1 MRRRQFALIL
11 AGLCVVLGSASCGQP
26 ESGSSS
32 ASSSSEPPPV
42 AQASTDRESTP
53 VPVSPQSDPR
63 FLAADLPLLPVGV
76 DRGVMPLPVI
86 RTAYEFAA
94 RHPEVMKYVPCFC
107 GCERSG
113 HRDNHDCFVSAR
125 DSKNRVTAWE
135 PHGLVCEI
143 CVSVAQQAWQM
154 HNSGASVSAIRTSI
168 EGKYASI
175 ATSRGVHT
183 PTPMPKHGG
192 AQD

>member
-1 MRRRQFALIL
+1 MRRRQFTLIL
-11 AGLCVVLGSASCGQP
+11 ACLCVVFGGASCGQP

-32 ASSSSEPPPV
+32 SAPSPV
-42 AQASTDRESTP
+42 AQTSAVPQSTP
-53 VPVSPQSDPR
+53 QSTPLPASPESDPR
-63 FLAADLPLLPVGV
+63 FLAADLPLLPIGV
-76 DRGVMPLPVI
+76 DRGIMPLPVI

-107 GCERSG
+107 GCERAG

-154 HNSGASVSAIRTSI
+154 HNSGASISAIRASI
-168 EGKYASI
+168 EQKYASI

>member
-1 MRRRQFALIL
+1 MPRRQFALIL
-11 AGLCVVLGSASCGQP
+11 ACLSAVFAVTSCAGA
-26 ESGSSS
+26 ESGSTPPRANQTTS
-32 ASSSSEPPPV
+32 ALP
-42 AQASTDRESTP
+42 STP
-53 VPVSPQSDPR
+53 APASPASDPR
-63 FLAADLPLLPVGV
+63 FLAADLPLLPIGV

-113 HRDNHDCFVSAR
+113 HNDNHDCFVSAR
-125 DSKNRVTAWE
+125 DSGNKVTAWE

-143 CVSVAQQAWQM
+143 CISVAQQAWQM

-168 EGKYASI
+168 EKKYASI
-175 ATSRGVHT
+175 ATSRGTHT

-192 AQD
+192 GQD

>member
-1 MRRRQFALIL
+1 MPRRQLAPIL
-11 AGLCVVLGSASCGQP
+11 ACLCGVFAGASCAGP
-26 ESGSSS
+26 ESGST
-32 ASSSSEPPPV
+32 APPRV
-42 AQASTDRESTP
+42 TQTSGALQSTP
-53 VPVSPQSDPR
+53 VPAAPTKDPR
-63 FLAADLPLLPVGV
+63 FLAADLPLLPFGV

-113 HRDNHDCFVSAR
+113 HNDNHDCFVSAR
-125 DSKNRVTAWE
+125 DASNKVTAWE

-143 CVSVAQQAWQM
+143 CIIVAQQAWQM

-168 EGKYASI
+168 EQKYASI
-175 ATSRGVHT
+175 ATSRGTHT

-192 AQD
+192 APN

>member
-1 MRRRQFALIL
+1 MRRVQFALIL
-11 AGLCVVLGSASCGQP
+11 ACLCAVFGSASCAGP
-26 ESGSSS
+26 ESGSTTPPARVSQTSS
-32 ASSSSEPPPV
+32 AP
-42 AQASTDRESTP
+42 QSTP
-53 VPVSPQSDPR
+53 VPTPPASDPR
-63 FLAADLPLLPVGV
+63 FLAADLPLLPIGV

-113 HRDNHDCFVSAR
+113 HNDNHDCFVSAR
-125 DSKNRVTAWE
+125 DSGNRVTAWE

-154 HNSGASVSAIRTSI
+154 HNSGAPVSAIRESI
-168 EGKYASI
+168 ERKYSSI
-175 ATSRGVHT
+175 ATSRGTHT

-192 AQD
+192 PPN

>member
-11 AGLCVVLGSASCGQP
+11 ACLCGVFGAASCGQS
-26 ESGSSS
+26 ESGSSKT
-32 ASSSSEPPPV
+32 PPPV
-42 AQASTDRESTP
+42 TQTSALPQSTP
-53 VPVSPQSDPR
+53 LPSPANDPR

-76 DRGVMPLPVI
+76 DRGVAPLPVI

-107 GCERSG
+107 GCERGG
-113 HRDNHDCFVSAR
+113 HKDNHDCFVAAR
-125 DSKNRVTAWE
+125 DSSSKVTAWE
-135 PHGLVCEI
+135 PHGLECEI

-154 HNSGASVSAIRTSI
+154 HNSGASITSI
-168 EGKYASI
+168 RNSIEKKYASI
-175 ATSRGVHT
+175 ATTRGNHT

>member
-1 MRRRQFALIL
+1 MP
-11 AGLCVVLGSASCGQP
+11 VLPA
-26 ESGSSS
+26 
-32 ASSSSEPPPV
+32 
-42 AQASTDRESTP
+42 
-53 VPVSPQSDPR
+53 SDPR
-63 FLAADLPLLPVGV
+63 FLAADLPLLPIGV
-76 DRGVMPLPVI
+76 DRGIMPLPVI

-113 HRDNHDCFVSAR
+113 HKDNHDCFVSAR
-125 DSKNRVTAWE
+125 DSRNRVTAWE

-154 HNSGASVSAIRTSI
+154 HNSGASITAIRASI
-168 EGKYASI
+168 EQKYASI
-175 ATSRGVHT
+175 AATRGVHT

>member
-1 MRRRQFALIL
+1 
-11 AGLCVVLGSASCGQP
+11 
-26 ESGSSS
+26 
-32 ASSSSEPPPV
+32 
-42 AQASTDRESTP
+42 
-53 VPVSPQSDPR
+53 
-63 FLAADLPLLPVGV
+63 
-76 DRGVMPLPVI
+76 MPLPVI

-113 HRDNHDCFVSAR
+113 HKDNHDCFVSAR
-125 DSKNRVTAWE
+125 DSNQKVVAWE

-143 CVSVAQQAWQM
+143 CLNVAQQAWQM
-154 HNSGASVSAIRTSI
+154 HNSGASLTAIRASI
-168 EGKYASI
+168 EQKYATI
-175 ATSRGVHT
+175 ATERGNHT